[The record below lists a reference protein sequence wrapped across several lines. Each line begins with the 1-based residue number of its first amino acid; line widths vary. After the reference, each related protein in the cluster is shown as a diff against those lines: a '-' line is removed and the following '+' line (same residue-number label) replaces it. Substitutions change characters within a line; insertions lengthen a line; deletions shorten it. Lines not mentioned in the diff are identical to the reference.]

1 MRRRDM
7 FAYVIARVLGAA
19 LGAIALRALWGGR
32 RSERPFGAIFLGWEV
47 TVVQGFLAQTGISL
61 SLGCDHPDD
70 SQQRQDQQMDAAGIW
85 VPTVVIVFFES
96 PITGASFS
104 PARSFGPAHV
114 GNQWINHWLNWVA
127 PPFGAALAVSAFR
140 GLGRRQVRCCK
151 LFRPLRSKK
160 CIFKDC
166 AYQSSQGQK

>member
-1 MRRRDM
+1 MSSRACWVRR
-7 FAYVIARVLGAA
+7 LG
-19 LGAIALRALWGGR
+19 LLPFENFGGAGAQSAH
-32 RSERPFGAIFLGWEV
+32 FGATLLGWEV

-61 SLGCDHPDD
+61 SLGCDHPDVP
-70 SQQRQDQQMDAAGIW
+70 QQRQDQQMDAAGIW